1 MILEIIQNIFGLV
14 MTGIVLFV
22 LLIAAIIGYIIFK
35 RSYKTA
41 KSNEALI
48 ITGKRLGSDENVFT
62 DETNGRRLKVV
73 RGGGV
78 FIKPL
83 FQVAEPVDLT
93 TSQLMVQT
101 PEVYTSQGVPVVAD
115 AVAMVK
121 IGSSLDQIANFAEQF
136 LGKSKEDR
144 DQEIVEVLEGHLR
157 SALSSLTVEEIYQ
170 SRERFN
176 EQLQEVAEKDLA
188 KMGFEITSFALKD
201 IRDENGY
208 LEALG
213 RPRIAEAK
221 KNADIAESNAERE
234 TRIHQAQMD
243 KEAEESEYQHKTEIA
258 EARKNNEIQEA
269 SFKQENEK
277 ARAQADQA
285 YALEKS
291 ITDRQL
297 KEQEMDVRA
306 VELSKQSELE
316 EIEIERK
323 ERQYEGE
330 VKKKADAERYA
341 SQQQADA
348 EKYRAIAEAE
358 AHAETERKQGEAE
371 AQVIREKGQAEAK
384 AKEQMAE
391 AMSKYGEAAILEMMI
406 NMMPDFAK
414 AVSEPMNNIDSVK
427 VIDTGS
433 GKGVSNLAGSVTN
446 NMAVMQDT
454 LKESTGID
462 MKALL
467 ENFAGK
473 GTAASITQAAQAA
486 DNTKEENT
494 ASVGE
499 EGSNAESV
507 RQETETPPEDEEK
520 KEE

>member
-1 MILEIIQNIFGLV
+1 MEAIQDVFSLII
-14 MTGIVLFV
+14 TGIVLFV
-22 LLIAAIIGYIIFK
+22 LLILAIIGYIMFK

-48 ITGKRLGSDENVFT
+48 ITGKGLGNDENVFT
-62 DETNGRRLKVV
+62 DEKNGRQLKVI

-83 FQVAEPVDLT
+83 VQVAEPVDLT

-136 LGKSKEDR
+136 LGKGKEDR
-144 DQEIVEVLEGHLR
+144 DKEIVEVLEGHLR

-170 SRERFN
+170 DRERFN
-176 EQLQEVAEKDLA
+176 RQLQDVAEKDLA

-201 IRDENGY
+201 IRDDNGY

-221 KNADIAESNAERE
+221 KNADIAETNSERE

-243 KEAEESEYQHKTEIA
+243 KEAEESEYKHKTEIA

-330 VKKKADAERYA
+330 VKKKAEAERYA
-341 SQQQADA
+341 SGQQADA

-358 AHAETERKQGEAE
+358 AHAESERKRGEAE
-371 AQVIREKGQAEAK
+371 AQIIREKGVAEAQ

-406 NMMPDFAK
+406 KMMPDFAK
-414 AVSEPMNNIDSVK
+414 AVSEPLNNIDSVK

-433 GKGVSNLAGSVTN
+433 GQGVSNLAGSVTN

-462 MKALL
+462 MKELL
-467 ENFAGK
+467 ESFAGK
-473 GTAASITQAAQAA
+473 GLAGQMTSSDQASKESAAASAEDQAAQAE
-486 DNTKEENT
+486 KI
-494 ASVGE
+494 
-499 EGSNAESV
+499 
-507 RQETETPPEDEEK
+507 EDEEQPDTESST
-520 KEE
+520 EEENSTE

>member
-1 MILEIIQNIFGLV
+1 MNFLQDVLGLIITGAVIL
-14 MTGIVLFV
+14 V
-22 LLIAAIIGYIIFK
+22 LLIAALIGYIMFK

-48 ITGKRLGSDENVFT
+48 ITGKSLGSDENVFT

-83 FQVAEPVDLT
+83 VQVAEPVDLT

-115 AVAMVK
+115 AVAMVR
-121 IGSSLDQIANFAEQF
+121 IGSSLHQIANFAEQF
-136 LGKSKEDR
+136 LGKNKSDR

-176 EQLQEVAEKDLA
+176 EQLQEVAEKDLS

-243 KEAEESEYQHKTEIA
+243 KEAEESEYKHKTEIA
-258 EARKNNEIQEA
+258 EARKNNEIRES

-291 ITDRQL
+291 INDRQL

-323 ERQYEGE
+323 EKQYEGE

-348 EKYRAIAEAE
+348 DKYRTIAEAE
-358 AHAETERKQGEAE
+358 AQAETERKRGEAE
-371 AQVIREKGQAEAK
+371 AQIIRDKGQAEAA

-391 AMSKYGEAAILEMMI
+391 AMSKYGEAAVLEMMI

-433 GKGVSNLAGSVTN
+433 GQGVSNLAGSVTN

-454 LKESTGID
+454 LKETTGID

-467 ENFAGK
+467 ENFAG
-473 GTAASITQAAQAA
+473 GEGAQMLAQAA
-486 DNTKEENT
+486 GTSDKTEESAAFEDQEPSTEEEAPPAEDTEEAVEEDKE
-494 ASVGE
+494 
-499 EGSNAESV
+499 
-507 RQETETPPEDEEK
+507 Q
-520 KEE
+520 